1 MSRAA
6 RALVAVLSG
15 ILIGCVINPAWLAA
29 AERAPTKN
37 ELLAASFSEALQ
49 REIYGLEADRRSLL
63 ADVSSLS
70 PDYAP
75 ARWQLGYIKDPQ
87 RGWLKHEQWLGIP
100 KLAARLASYE
110 RQREQAKDT
119 PEGQIALADWCAEHK
134 LADQERAHLTRV
146 LDLNSNHPVARARL
160 GFARQ
165 GNEWVSA
172 VEIAQEQARETA
184 RQAAIAKWA
193 PLLREIREDL
203 EHRSAARREKAKE
216 KLAEVSDPAAAHAI
230 EPVFASAADDVLILA
245 LDCLGRL
252 EDPAASLVL
261 CRFAV
266 LAPSMDVRQAAAK
279 RLAGLPQEQ
288 FVPQLLASMY
298 SPVTTQFAAT
308 RLPNGRIGYRHA
320 FLREGQTQREVMVL
334 DTEYKRIA
342 YVGGSSAETAG
353 RAYGDAAEKA
363 LTLEAA
369 AAEQNRQTTAL
380 NDRLAWVLKS
390 ATGVDLP
397 AKPDAWWGWWNEVN
411 EVFVPGTKPTAVLY
425 DVQKVEIEDTV
436 RTYELPDPEDPKKTG
451 GTSGSTGGT
460 SGSTGGGTQTQ
471 PRERRVSIRRVRL
484 PAYDCLAAGTLVWTA
499 RGPLEIE
506 QIRVGD
512 LVLSQNPE
520 TGELAYKPVLRT
532 TLRPIGQLVKIEAGG
547 ETCQTSSGHLFWVA
561 GEGWVKSRDLRSGQI
576 LHSAV
581 GPVHIS
587 NVEPGTEAETY
598 NLIVAD
604 FNTYFVGYRK
614 VLSHD
619 NTIREPTRAV
629 VPGLMPQ

>member
-1 MSRAA
+1 MLRASWGFPL
-6 RALVAVLSG
+6 LVAGLFLYSTVVAAP
-15 ILIGCVINPAWLAA
+15 IAA
-29 AERAPTKN
+29 AERTPTKN
-37 ELLAASFSEALQ
+37 EVLASSVSEALQ
-49 REIYGLEADRRSLL
+49 REIYGLESDRRDLL
-63 ADVSSLS
+63 ANVSAQA

-75 ARWQLGYIKDPQ
+75 ARWQLGYVKDQQ
-87 RGWLKHEQWLGIP
+87 RGWLQHEKWLGIP
-100 KLAARLASYE
+100 KLASRLTAYE
-110 RQREQAKDT
+110 RQRKEAKDT
-119 PEGQIALADWCAEHK
+119 PEGQLALADWCAEHK

-160 GFARQ
+160 GFVRQ
-165 GNEWVSA
+165 GGEWVSTT
-172 VEIAQEQARETA
+172 EMAQDQAREAA
-184 RQAAIAKWA
+184 RQTAIAKWG
-193 PLLREIREDL
+193 PVLKEIREDL

-216 KLAEVSDPAAAHAI
+216 RLAAVNDPAAAHAI
-230 EPVFASAADDVLILA
+230 EPVFAGATDELIILA
-245 LDCLGRL
+245 LDCLSRMD
-252 EDPAASLVL
+252 DPAASLVL

-266 LAPSMDVRQAAAK
+266 LAPSLAVREAAAK

-342 YVGGSSAETAG
+342 YVGGSAAESAGKAF
-353 RAYGDAAEKA
+353 GDAAEKA
-363 LTLEAA
+363 MTLEAA

-411 EVFVPGTKPTAVLY
+411 EVFIPGSKPMAVLY

-436 RTYELPDPEDPKKTG
+436 RTYEIPDPEDPKKTG
-451 GTSGSTGGT
+451 GTSGSTG
-460 SGSTGGGTQTQ
+460 STGGSTRTQ
-471 PRERRVSIRRVRL
+471 PSERRVSIRRVPL
-484 PAYDCLAAGTLVWTA
+484 PRMDCLAAGTLVWTA
-499 RGPLEIE
+499 KGPLEIE
-506 QIRVGD
+506 QIHVGD

-520 TGELAYKPVLRT
+520 SGELAYKPVLRT
-532 TLRPIGQLVKIEAGG
+532 TVRPIGQLVKIEAGG
-547 ETCQTSSGHLFWVA
+547 ETCQTSGGHLFWVA
-561 GEGWVKSRDLRSGQI
+561 GEGWVKSRNLYSGQI
-576 LHSAV
+576 LHTAA
-581 GPVHIS
+581 GPVHVTS
-587 NVEPGTEAETY
+587 VEPGNEAETY

-604 FNTYFVGYRK
+604 FSTYFVGYRK

-619 NTIREPTRAV
+619 NTIRQPTRAV
-629 VPGLMPQ
+629 VPGLMPH